1 MEKSFKTS
9 VFLIV
14 LSVFVLSSC
23 NPDLYSDPYTTD
35 LKITYTVTE
44 DLLDGLTPVVDL
56 NANGE
61 VSQLSLSRTDFT
73 TTADNKLKY
82 EKMIAYT
89 GEEGSVKMVVSYV
102 KHDNFPNKETYNIE
116 HSLSAGSVTTSSSSR
131 SSGSASG
138 SASIGSNNS
147 GMTYSEA
154 LDETVSRGNDLLAF
168 AQAQLV
174 STMSVTVQGKK

>member
-61 VSQLSLSRTDFT
+61 VSQ
-73 TTADNKLKY
+73 
-82 EKMIAYT
+82 
-89 GEEGSVKMVVSYV
+89 
-102 KHDNFPNKETYNIE
+102 
-116 HSLSAGSVTTSSSSR
+116 
-131 SSGSASG
+131 
-138 SASIGSNNS
+138 
-147 GMTYSEA
+147 
-154 LDETVSRGNDLLAF
+154 
-168 AQAQLV
+168 
-174 STMSVTVQGKK
+174 